1 MCSIHARRACGQR
14 AGLSFVGSCACTNQS
29 RHFVRRST
37 ENIRAFKSL
46 TAGFMEKSIGSKKR
60 LVVSWTDLQIVQLLC
75 RQMKYKSHRI
85 APSRDTGRRMV
96 EIAGLSNADAQP
108 DTAFAT
114 FGSSSSPRH
123 RLQTGENHC
132 AEHGRS

>member
-1 MCSIHARRACGQR
+1 MIKDPKLVPIAKNYQNFLAHRETHLKMVSTGVESITIWGEA
-14 AGLSFVGSCACTNQS
+14 LSFVGSCACTNQS

-46 TAGFMEKSIGSKKR
+46 TAGFIEKSIGSKKR

-85 APSRDTGRRMV
+85 
-96 EIAGLSNADAQP
+96 
-108 DTAFAT
+108 
-114 FGSSSSPRH
+114 SP
-123 RLQTGENHC
+123 EP
-132 AEHGRS
+132 